1 MKSSLAAVFLT
12 VLILAGC
19 TNDQSSDFD
28 INPTLTNYIAL
39 QQDLLIND
47 SSIIACSAGSA
58 AAIDIFFYPTVGA
71 KDFRYFEAKG
81 TNIDEGDFS
90 LYVERKFE
98 LKDVFNGYLRRFE
111 HTNPEQDEFWCIVTY
126 KNDTSLNICQ
136 PIRIKQHTKPTLKSN
151 NVTIDQTAS
160 LSPKFTWSDEGITDN
175 AIYFQVVSSAAGDLL
190 SGTYTYDTTWT
201 FYNLTNVVLNVRDV
215 NPPPTLT
222 LGNQYGFTMMGVS
235 QDNWVNQVIE
245 QSFTAQ

>member
-1 MKSSLAAVFLT
+1 MKSSLAAAGLA
-12 VLILAGC
+12 VLILTGC

-28 INPTLTNYIAL
+28 INPTLSNYIDL

-47 SSIIACSAGSA
+47 SSIIACSAGSSA
-58 AAIDIFFYPTVGA
+58 GIDIFFYPTTGA
-71 KDFRYFEAKG
+71 KEFRYFEAKG
-81 TNIDEGDFS
+81 TSIDEGDFS

-111 HTNPEQDEFWCIVTY
+111 HTAPEQAEFWCIVTY

-136 PIRIKQHTKPTLKSN
+136 PIRIKQHTKPTLKSSS
-151 NVTIDQTAS
+151 VTIDQTTS
-160 LSPKFTWSDEGITDN
+160 LSPKFTWGNEGITDN
-175 AIYFQVVSSAAGDLL
+175 AIYFQVVSNASGDLL

-201 FYNLTNVVLNVRDV
+201 FYNLSNVVLNVRDV
-215 NPPPTLT
+215 NPAPTLSV
-222 LGNQYGFTMMGVS
+222 GNMYGFTMMAVS

-245 QSFTAQ
+245 KSFTAQ